1 MHSIGTATVQRPL
14 SGPAQRVGGICIAIG
29 LLVLAPA
36 TRAADLS
43 DWSSDQNPGTA
54 ARADSEN
61 LLAQSP
67 FKPKSES
74 PFKSKAD
81 NPFKPKSDTP
91 GSGKSANPFKPSPAD
106 ADDANAPATEQDGTD
121 AKSDSSRPAK
131 PRGKFKHGKFV
142 PPAPPKDGWNYQ
154 PQEFTNLEFEPQR
167 VDISGIDAKHTVKQ
181 FPLNRSGKV
190 GAMTTH
196 WPREQTQVNVM
207 DFQAGEVIAS
217 VSTPKE
223 LQVLA
228 VDDSGERLAVGT
240 DAFGFGENRELG
252 TFLIRDGAL
261 VEESVFVPFPDL
273 PVSGVDVEAADFVG
287 DHHLLAVSESGR
299 VSLWNLETLREEC
312 GFDLK
317 GNVRIATGPDPS
329 IVAFADEEKF
339 GLFDISR
346 QKFLGVSR
354 LPDGIKRPEIAVSPD
369 GSRLVLAVQDKA
381 VVVDMRNGETELEL
395 PLSSVGLQTIEFA
408 SNDFLLASS
417 SDLYSIPDR
426 MLVWSYS
433 GAAHSTSVGGTTF
446 FVSGRPE
453 TKGTV
458 IPVALPDF
466 SAAGALETAR
476 TQPDLYVVRPGVE
489 VKIDVSQ
496 VPAQF
501 RQAVQIA
508 LSKQLKERDLTVA
521 EESDVVFVAKITGPE
536 QKVVEY
542 GSFGF
547 GGGGA
552 AYEISEY
559 ESTLEIQWNGD
570 VAWRKKLTNAPG
582 GITAK
587 KGQSIQDALR
597 EATAQ
602 PNLKMFEQSGIPAY
616 VPKPDGSKVKSNNA
630 LGHSSVD
637 DLGL

>member
-1 MHSIGTATVQRPL
+1 MLAAT
-14 SGPAQRVGGICIAIG
+14 CIAIG
-29 LLVLAPA
+29 LLVHASGRCPA
-36 TRAADLS
+36 TDSKPATHAADRPVV
-43 DWSSDQNPGTA
+43 SSDRNSATGP
-54 ARADSEN
+54 RADN
-61 LLAQSP
+61 ADLLAQSP
-67 FKPKSES
+67 FKPKSDS
-74 PFKSKAD
+74 PFKPKAD
-81 NPFKPKSDTP
+81 NPFKPKADAP
-91 GSGKSANPFKPSPAD
+91 ASGKSANPFKPAPAE
-106 ADDANAPATEQDGTD
+106 ADDASAPAAGQEGED

-154 PQEFTNLEFEPQR
+154 PPEFTNVEFERQR
-167 VDISGIDAKHTVKQ
+167 VDVSDIDWKQTVKQ
-181 FPLNRSGKV
+181 FHLNRSGTV
-190 GAMTTH
+190 GAMTSH
-196 WPREQTQVNVM
+196 WPREQTQVKVL

-273 PVSGVDVEAADFVG
+273 PVSGVDVEAAEFVG
-287 DHHLLAVSESGR
+287 DHHLVAVSESGR
-299 VSLWNLETLREEC
+299 VSLWNLESLREEC

-317 GNVRIATGPDPS
+317 GSVRINTGPDPA
-329 IVAFADEEKF
+329 VFVFADDEKF
-339 GLFDISR
+339 GLFDIGR
-346 QKFLGVSR
+346 QKFAGVSR
-354 LPDGIKRPEIAVSPD
+354 LPGDMKHPEIAVSPD
-369 GSRLVLAVQDKA
+369 GSRLVLAINDKA
-381 VVVDMRNGETELEL
+381 IVVDMRNGETELEL
-395 PLSSVGLQTIEFA
+395 PLSSVGLQRIEFA
-408 SNDFLLASS
+408 TDDFLLASS

-508 LSKQLKERDLTVA
+508 LSKQLKEREITVA
-521 EESDVVFVAKITGPE
+521 DESDVVFVANITGPE

-542 GSFGF
+542 GGF
-547 GGGGA
+547 GLGGGSA

-559 ESTLEIQWNGD
+559 ESTLEIQWQGD
-570 VAWRKKLTNAPG
+570 VAWRRKLTNAPG

-616 VPKPDGSKVKSNNA
+616 VPKPDGSKAKSNNA
-630 LGHSSVD
+630 LGSSSVD